1 MKQANLR
8 YMFKY
13 TSKLLY
19 LLTTGLVL
27 QLLKLRLI
35 QKTQKRTL
43 VTLNQQMQEMDWLL
57 LSLVVLP
64 KYI

>member
-43 VTLNQQMQEMDWLL
+43 VTLNQQMQEMD
-57 LSLVVLP
+57 
-64 KYI
+64 